1 VTSTKRIPVSP
12 EVKQKVQIYRA
23 KHNDVTTFDET
34 IDRLLEEAQADD

>member
-12 EVKQKVQIYRA
+12 EVKQKLQIYRA

-34 IDRLLEEAQADD
+34 IDKLLEEAQRDN